1 MTEPADAVSPSIRIL
16 TSATQS
22 LDNPVSHRLPLAM
35 AYATALAVLA
45 DPTRLE
51 VFERLRTGPRAVNAI
66 AAGMPVSRPAV
77 SQHLKVLKDAGLV
90 EERSEGVRR
99 IYSVRREGLAELR
112 DWLDSFWGDAL
123 DAFKLEAERSY
134 RAKKRSK

>member
-1 MTEPADAVSPSIRIL
+1 
-16 TSATQS
+16 
-22 LDNPVSHRLPLAM
+22 M
-35 AYATALAVLA
+35 AYATALTVLA
-45 DPTRLE
+45 DPTRRE
-51 VFERLRTGPRAVNAI
+51 VFERLRAGPRAVNAI

-90 EERSEGVRR
+90 DERSEGVRR

-112 DWLDSFWGDAL
+112 DWLDSFWGEAL

-134 RAKKRSK
+134 STKKRSK